1 VSDLNTPKIHTISSD
16 VDDFLFTL
24 KFSYSSSMHPAYRFD
39 GFLQGCSIDIAG
51 LAGCKP
57 VLPIHKVFENL
68 NATAI
73 FHMALFI
80 LCKSYKILRKGRTM
94 EIVV

>member
-16 VDDFLFTL
+16 VDDFL
-24 KFSYSSSMHPAYRFD
+24 YRFD